1 MSDSRIDEELVARGS
16 RTHGTREQRQDRLQ
30 RFLDFEDQK
39 QRRARYVQEQREAL
53 NNARIED
60 EMDGQQD
67 MDRDECDSNCE
78 CDEAR
83 AARTLLSLRN
93 DIDTLTQLIPRL
105 TAVERA
111 FIDLDESYEVV
122 VGENLRLNHRI
133 NNLETRLSHVEN
145 RSDSPPPLMFP
156 ESNPMWKLEEFHQY

>member
-1 MSDSRIDEELVARGS
+1 
-16 RTHGTREQRQDRLQ
+16 
-30 RFLDFEDQK
+30 
-39 QRRARYVQEQREAL
+39 
-53 NNARIED
+53 
-60 EMDGQQD
+60 
-67 MDRDECDSNCE
+67 
-78 CDEAR
+78 
-83 AARTLLSLRN
+83 
-93 DIDTLTQLIPRL
+93 L